1 MTTELTDD
9 ELAVL
14 RKVLD
19 SQTALTSKPTQQ
31 TATKVYGENWVVL
44 QNRLLN
50 AISDLSLNE
59 RRLIMFLSPLV
70 RKAVDIEPN
79 KKTFLVSAKDFAKE
93 YNISDKTV
101 YRTLETIAKTLH
113 GKVFYIWLWRG
124 NIKNERG
131 ISWIAEC
138 EYLNA
143 QGGIE
148 IELTNTVIE
157 MLTVFDKANPFT
169 KYEREMITSLGGYGI
184 ILFEL
189 IASCMHQQHKQKSY
203 TIEYLR
209 EKFNC
214 VDKYSIISEFKRNVL
229 DPAIRDIHQHTP
241 YRITYNQVKKGR
253 KVTDMVFSFEN
264 TANKVSNGKATAQ
277 ASQRDEK
284 TGDLFSVNGMSDKQ
298 IQMFSKKLAELPE
311 LGSKYCPVGA
321 SAETFAQI
329 IADELKNPL
338 LQVKYIDYLKK
349 VGFKQVK

>member
-1 MTTELTDD
+1 MVDISLSEHEIRALKQLIKDKSELTNISNKQ
-9 ELAVL
+9 V
-14 RKVLD
+14 
-19 SQTALTSKPTQQ
+19 SKIYP
-31 TATKVYGENWVVL
+31 NNLIVL

-79 KKTFLVSAKDFAKE
+79 QKAFFVSAKEFAKE

-124 NIKNERG
+124 NTKNERG
-131 ISWIAEC
+131 ISWVAEC
-138 EYLNA
+138 EYLPN

-148 IELTNTVIE
+148 IELTSTVVE

-169 KYEREMITSLGGYGI
+169 KYERQMITSLGSYGI

-214 VDKYSIISEFKRNVL
+214 VDKYNVISEFKRNVL
-229 DPAIRDIHQHTP
+229 DTAISDIHQHTP

-253 KVTDMVFSFEN
+253 KVTDIMFSFEN
-264 TANKVSNGKATAQ
+264 TASKATAHQ
-277 ASQRDEK
+277 NERDG
-284 TGDLFSVNGMSDKQ
+284 TTIDFLTDNLTDKQ
-298 IQMFSKKLAELPE
+298 LERIARNKQF
-311 LGSKYCPVGA
+311 
-321 SAETFAQI
+321 
-329 IADELKNPL
+329 IADYNHMITPQSNANNMNDWVNVMVAKMKTDIKLFDKRPL
-338 LQVKYIDYLKK
+338 NDYLK
-349 VGFKQVK
+349 

>member
-19 SQTALTSKPTQQ
+19 GQTALTSKPTQQ

-70 RKAVDIEPN
+70 RKAVDIEPSQ
-79 KKTFLVSAKDFAKE
+79 KAFFVSAKDFAKE
-93 YNISDKTV
+93 YNISSKTV
-101 YRTLETIAKTLH
+101 YRTLETITKTLH
-113 GKVFYIWLWRG
+113 GKVFYVWLWRG
-124 NIKNERG
+124 NTKNERG
-131 ISWIAEC
+131 VSWVAEC
-138 EYLNA
+138 EYLPN

-169 KYEREMITSLGGYGI
+169 KYELQMITSLGGYGI

-214 VDKYSIISEFKRNVL
+214 VDKYSVISEFKRNVL
-229 DPAIRDIHQHTP
+229 DPAIKDIENNTP

-253 KVTDMVFSFEN
+253 KVTDIMFSFEN
-264 TANKVSNGKATAQ
+264 TASKATAHQ
-277 ASQRDEK
+277 NERDG
-284 TGDLFSVNGMSDKQ
+284 TTIDFLTDNLTDKQ
-298 IQMFSKKLAELPE
+298 LER
-311 LGSKYCPVGA
+311 
-321 SAETFAQI
+321 
-329 IADELKNPL
+329 IARNKQFIVDYNHMISPQSNANNDMNEWVRVMVARLKTSPNDFNKRP
-338 LQVKYIDYLKK
+338 ISEYLN
-349 VGFKQVK
+349 

>member
-19 SQTALTSKPTQQ
+19 SQTTLTSKPTQQ
-31 TATKVYGENWVVL
+31 KATKVYGENWVVL

-70 RKAVDIEPN
+70 RKAVDIEPSQ
-79 KKTFLVSAKDFAKE
+79 KAFFVSAKDFAKE
-93 YNISDKTV
+93 YNISSKTV
-101 YRTLETIAKTLH
+101 YRTLETITKTLH
-113 GKVFYIWLWRG
+113 GKVFYVWLWRG
-124 NIKNERG
+124 NTKNERG
-131 ISWIAEC
+131 VSWVAEC
-138 EYLNA
+138 EYLPN

-169 KYEREMITSLGGYGI
+169 KYELQMITSLGGYGI

-189 IASCMHQQHKQKSY
+189 IASCMHQQHKRKSY

-214 VDKYSIISEFKRNVL
+214 VDKYSVISEFKRNVL
-229 DPAIRDIHQHTP
+229 DSAIKDIEKHTP
-241 YRITYNQVKKGR
+241 YRITYKQVKTGR
-253 KVTDMVFSFEN
+253 IVSDIVFSFEN
-264 TANKVSNGKATAQ
+264 IDERKVITKTTDTAKENTI
-277 ASQRDEK
+277 
-284 TGDLFSVNGMSDKQ
+284 DLFSGLTDKQ
-298 IQMFSKKLAELPE
+298 LERIARNKLFIADYNHMISPQSNANNMNDWVNVMVAKMKTDIKLFSKR
-311 LGSKYCPVGA
+311 
-321 SAETFAQI
+321 
-329 IADELKNPL
+329 PL
-338 LQVKYIDYLKK
+338 NDYLK
-349 VGFKQVK
+349 